1 MVWFTTPRNLAVISL
16 VVYGFEKA
24 NTMGKKLGVKTR
36 VEKAKAVAK
45 HFIVTKADGSQRVL
59 CTCSNF
65 TAPSCGSCKQRPY
78 DFDKDL
84 LPKQVVVAWKTYNPC
99 RVCSGERASGSEC
112 YGCWATRR
120 KRKDKN
126 QQAVIDQLDAG
137 GDDTDA
143 ITSQRRGFVSGDL
156 RYMQLPTGGSS
167 SKSVNENTGIRREE
181 VVEAFFYKIAD
192 WLRVMKVSADVM
204 ATLQSKRSMVAYARK
219 ELNAVVVL
227 DDRGEPGVEESQL
240 PQGASHKV
248 RRLNFQQK
256 EIGDHTAYDDE
267 DEDLAHEQY
276 AGMRLVDV
284 DRAVADEDDD
294 FAGTA
299 PALPSSANRAVA
311 SVALGKKSLD
321 DNSHSAEWTSTAPL
335 TLALSSDQSSA
346 TPLSRTK
353 VPACLEI
360 ASFAQEVYASAL
372 TKLNIKTLWSLV
384 IRSRDVERM
393 CDEIQE
399 LPSQLAALG
408 THGPELDLAE
418 EMERFREIVELAQAL
433 FTAIRTKPLTLVGGP
448 AVYSP
453 LPPKAKDVFAELDN
467 SSTVQLYTQ
476 VGLAIVHEW
485 AYGTGAAARATE
497 LIEFMRFDLTPVKLG
512 LSFLKLYRGLEP
524 VLQLQENILL
534 TWAEK
539 LFKTSVDECSKFLVG
554 MFDLEV
560 LQEFTEGDHFFVNF
574 DAERCHRK
582 QDSPD

>member
-36 VEKAKAVAK
+36 VEKAEAVAK
-45 HFIVTKADGSQRVL
+45 HFIVTKADGNQRVL

-156 RYMQLPTGGSS
+156 RYMQLPTGGRS
-167 SKSVNENTGIRREE
+167 SKSVNGNTGIRREE

-248 RRLNFQQK
+248 RKLNFQQK

-311 SVALGKKSLD
+311 SVALGKNPSM
-321 DNSHSAEWTSTAPL
+321 TIL
-335 TLALSSDQSSA
+335 TPRSVVRLRQA
-346 TPLSRTK
+346 RT
-353 VPACLEI
+353 
-360 ASFAQEVYASAL
+360 
-372 TKLNIKTLWSLV
+372 
-384 IRSRDVERM
+384 
-393 CDEIQE
+393 
-399 LPSQLAALG
+399 ALG
-408 THGPELDLAE
+408 SRYRRINHRLL
-418 EMERFREIVELAQAL
+418 RFQEPR
-433 FTAIRTKPLTLVGGP
+433 
-448 AVYSP
+448 SP
-453 LPPKAKDVFAELDN
+453 LV
-467 SSTVQLYTQ
+467 
-476 VGLAIVHEW
+476 
-485 AYGTGAAARATE
+485 
-497 LIEFMRFDLTPVKLG
+497 
-512 LSFLKLYRGLEP
+512 
-524 VLQLQENILL
+524 
-534 TWAEK
+534 
-539 LFKTSVDECSKFLVG
+539 
-554 MFDLEV
+554 
-560 LQEFTEGDHFFVNF
+560 
-574 DAERCHRK
+574 
-582 QDSPD
+582 

>member
-1 MVWFTTPRNLAVISL
+1 
-16 VVYGFEKA
+16 
-24 NTMGKKLGVKTR
+24 MGKRLCAKTK
-36 VEKAKAVAK
+36 VNAKAMAK
-45 HFIVTKADGSQRVL
+45 HVGVTKADGSQRVL

-137 GDDTDA
+137 GDDTDT
-143 ITSQRRGFVSGDL
+143 ITSQRRGYVSGNL

-192 WLRVMKVSADVM
+192 WLRVMNVSADVM

-248 RRLNFQQK
+248 RRLNFHRK

-267 DEDLAHEQY
+267 DEDLAHEHY
-276 AGMRLVDV
+276 AGMRLVGV

-311 SVALGKKSLD
+311 SVALGKNPSMTILTPR
-321 DNSHSAEWTSTAPL
+321 SGQARPPL
-335 TLALSSDQSSA
+335 
-346 TPLSRTK
+346 
-353 VPACLEI
+353 
-360 ASFAQEVYASAL
+360 
-372 TKLNIKTLWSLV
+372 
-384 IRSRDVERM
+384 RSRYRR
-393 CDEIQE
+393 INHRLLRFQE
-399 LPSQLAALG
+399 PMSRLFR
-408 THGPELDLAE
+408 DCFV
-418 EMERFREIVELAQAL
+418 RF
-433 FTAIRTKPLTLVGGP
+433 P
-448 AVYSP
+448 A
-453 LPPKAKDVFAELDN
+453 
-467 SSTVQLYTQ
+467 TVQ
-476 VGLAIVHEW
+476 V
-485 AYGTGAAARATE
+485 
-497 LIEFMRFDLTPVKLG
+497 
-512 LSFLKLYRGLEP
+512 
-524 VLQLQENILL
+524 
-534 TWAEK
+534 
-539 LFKTSVDECSKFLVG
+539 
-554 MFDLEV
+554 
-560 LQEFTEGDHFFVNF
+560 
-574 DAERCHRK
+574 AERRWLLLRGITASTDAT
-582 QDSPD
+582 QTS